1 MPNGESQISD
11 RKYHLTSGICN
22 LKFFHIFHAMLVLL
36 MMVPGTAFSQR
47 PSMPAV
53 GDTVKGIYVGAWVQ
67 NAPEG
72 GEAFHGRPVL
82 LEFWSTWCKP
92 CIAAIPHLNDL
103 EKEFGDRVQFIA
115 ITQERA
121 STAAKFLEKK
131 TMRAAVAA
139 DTEQGTTHK
148 VFGVSVIPRTY
159 VLSADRVVLWTGH
172 PTKLSRGLLSKLLE

>member
-1 MPNGESQISD
+1 
-11 RKYHLTSGICN
+11 
-22 LKFFHIFHAMLVLL
+22 
-36 MMVPGTAFSQR
+36 
-47 PSMPAV
+47 MPAV

-67 NAPEG
+67 NAPES

-103 EKEFGDRVQFIA
+103 QKEFGDRVQFVA

-121 STAAKFLEKK
+121 VTAEKFAAKTE
-131 TMRAAVAA
+131 MRAAVAA

-148 VFGVSVIPRTY
+148 VFGVSVIPRTF

-172 PTKLSRGLLSKLLE
+172 PTKLSRELLSKLID